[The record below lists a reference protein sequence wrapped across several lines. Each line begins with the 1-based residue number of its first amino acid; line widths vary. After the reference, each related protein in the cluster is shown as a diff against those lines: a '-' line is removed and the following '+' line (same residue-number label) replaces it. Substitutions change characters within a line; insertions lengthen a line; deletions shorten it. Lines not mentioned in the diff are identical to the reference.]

1 MNLPHSQPDVR
12 QMMAVSGLHPG
23 QFMNGEVGLHHM
35 NGTVNGVPL
44 DQNPGLSSQL
54 LQLDPALLNS
64 LAMRARQAGVM
75 GGPHSR
81 MMDNSFLARMSNVD
95 MSGIVN
101 GVVAQPDAAGGP
113 MVAPG
118 VPVQNPSD
126 VHASKNYCPSIPCNN
141 QSSLVQ

>member
-1 MNLPHSQPDVR
+1 
-12 QMMAVSGLHPG
+12 
-23 QFMNGEVGLHHM
+23 MNGDVGLHQV
-35 NGTVNGVPL
+35 NATVNGIPL

-75 GGPHSR
+75 GGPQSR
-81 MMDNSFLARMSNVD
+81 MVDNSFLARMSNLDV
-95 MSGIVN
+95 SGIVN
-101 GVVAQPDAAGGP
+101 GVVAQPDAAGNP

-126 VHASKNYCPSIPCNN
+126 VHASKDCC
-141 QSSLVQ
+141 